1 MHSLSG
7 ESLLPE
13 AIEQKAL
20 PNAGNRRPRNACRVL
35 PIRRSEEPR
44 FGLAGHRREAG
55 VGIGTLYQIAP
66 GRSKIQEEAFLERTR
81 GE

>member
-1 MHSLSG
+1 MPETDGLG
-7 ESLLPE
+7 MVVES
-13 AIEQKAL
+13 
-20 PNAGNRRPRNACRVL
+20 CRV
-35 PIRRSEEPR
+35 RSEEPR

>member
-7 ESLLPE
+7 ESPLPE

-20 PNAGNRRPRNACRVL
+20 PNAGNRRPRNARRVL
-35 PIRRSEEPR
+35 PSPLSR
-44 FGLAGHRREAG
+44 FGLPGHRREAG